1 MRRMRAVKRSHI
13 VSLVIAGGLGYVF
26 GGGYNTVA
34 LQTTTDLTAA
44 QTVALRFPQ
53 ELADAVDAGPDAGHM
68 GPMAAAK
75 AAVMGGAQL
84 ALLNPEPMG
93 PETSVPKTIP
103 QSSAPAFAS
112 AQTGAEAAASPA
124 AVVPAGMQLASAD
137 DASLPRV
144 TTAVP
149 APAQAIA
156 AKPVAATAA
165 TPASTSAAAT
175 PAPAHKRAERPGFVL
190 NDAQIASI
198 KQRLHL
204 SSDQERMWPAVEA
217 ALRNLAYVRSR
228 DAQRRGAPANGTQL
242 AAADPNS
249 IEVQGLK
256 SAAIPLLMSFNDE
269 QRDEVRNL
277 AHVMGLDQL
286 ATQF

>member
-1 MRRMRAVKRSHI
+1 MRRKRAIKRSHI
-13 VSLVIAGGLGYVF
+13 VSLVIAGGVGFAV

-34 LQTTTDLTAA
+34 LRTSTDLTAA

-53 ELADAVDAGPDAGHM
+53 ELADAVDAGP
-68 GPMAAAK
+68 MAAAK
-75 AAVMGGAQL
+75 AAVMGSTQL
-84 ALLNPEPMG
+84 ALLSPQPMDPQTG
-93 PETSVPKTIP
+93 VEQSSPPSIP
-103 QSSAPAFAS
+103 QSSAPTLAS
-112 AQTGAEAAASPA
+112 AQTGAEPATTPAAA
-124 AVVPAGMQLASAD
+124 VPAGMQLASAD

-165 TPASTSAAAT
+165 TTPVATATATAT
-175 PAPAHKRAERPGFVL
+175 PAAPPRKRAERPGFVL

-204 SSDQERMWPAVEA
+204 SYDQERMWPAVEA

-228 DAQRRGAPANGTQL
+228 DAQRHGTPKNT
-242 AAADPNS
+242 AVASADPNS
-249 IEVQGLK
+249 VEVQGLK

-269 QRDEVRNL
+269 QKGEVRNL

-286 ATQF
+286 ASQF